1 MSKTYAIVAAGGRGL
16 RMGGNRPKQF
26 LDLSGRSILSLT
38 LGTLLKARFLSGI
51 VLVVP
56 AEFLDPAKEV
66 LGTLQCGSD
75 RIEAQ
80 VDQDASGRKEPNPG
94 GDVSRVSIDGREVRL
109 VAGGAERRDSVW
121 NGLKH
126 LPGDCEWV
134 LIHDGVRP
142 FVSLK
147 LLEDTWVAAA
157 ATGASIAA
165 VPAVDTVKRVAG
177 GRVVETLP
185 REEIHLVQTPQVFR
199 KNILMEAY
207 SKAEDHS
214 WTGTDDASFVER
226 LGIAVAVVPGEW
238 SNIKVTTPQDLEWGE
253 WFMKRLSRMAGTD
266 TVGVEK

>member
-1 MSKTYAIVAAGGRGL
+1 VT
-16 RMGGNRPKQF
+16 
-26 LDLSGRSILSLT
+26 
-38 LGTLLKARFLSGI
+38 
-51 VLVVP
+51 
-56 AEFLDPAKEV
+56 
-66 LGTLQCGSD
+66 
-75 RIEAQ
+75 
-80 VDQDASGRKEPNPG
+80 
-94 GDVSRVSIDGREVRL
+94 
-109 VAGGAERRDSVW
+109 GGAERRDSVW

-147 LLEDTWVAAA
+147 LLEDTWAAA
-157 ATGASIAA
+157 ADTGASIAA
-165 VPAVDTVKRVAG
+165 VPAVDTVKRVACG
-177 GRVVETLP
+177 HVVETLP

-199 KNILMEAY
+199 KDILMEAY

-226 LGIAVAVVPGEW
+226 LGVAVAVVPGEW